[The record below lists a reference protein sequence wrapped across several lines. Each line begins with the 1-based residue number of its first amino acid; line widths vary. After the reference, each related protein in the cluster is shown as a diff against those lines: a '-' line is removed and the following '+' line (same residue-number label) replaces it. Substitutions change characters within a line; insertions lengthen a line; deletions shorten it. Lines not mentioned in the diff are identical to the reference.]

1 MLMQRVLTA
10 LVLLPLLL
18 ALVWFAPTV
27 WLYLALGAIG
37 LVMAW
42 EWTAF
47 MGWAAKPAQR
57 WAYLLLTALVLA
69 LVWCSPINGPALNW
83 ALAPIALIW
92 FLMPLRLRA
101 YSRNPD
107 RGPIATPVMALA
119 GQLMIASTLISIATL
134 HALANGPLKLLFVL
148 FLVFAADTGAY
159 FAGRSFGRRKLA
171 PKVSPGK
178 TMEGALGGLLL
189 CALWG
194 GLAGSFAFGL
204 HEPATIAVMVVL
216 SVIVAVV
223 SIIGDLTESMLKR
236 SVGLKDSGHILPGHG
251 GILDRVDSIV
261 AAAPVM
267 LLGLRLCGLA

>member
-10 LVLLPLLL
+10 LLLLPVLL
-18 ALVWFAPTV
+18 ALVWFAPTP
-27 WLYLALGAIG
+27 WLYAALGGIG

-47 MGWAAKPAQR
+47 MGLSAHTPLR
-57 WAYLLLTALVLA
+57 VGYLALTALVLA
-69 LVWCSPINGPALNW
+69 TVWFSPVNGPALNW
-83 ALAPIALIW
+83 ALAPVALIW
-92 FLMPLRLRA
+92 LLMPLRFRA
-101 YSRNPD
+101 YSRGGD
-107 RGPIATPVMALA
+107 SGPIATPVMAIA
-119 GQLMIASTLISIATL
+119 GQLMIASTLLSVAAL
-134 HALANGPLKLLFVL
+134 HALPNGPIKLLFVL

-171 PKVSPGK
+171 PKISPGK
-178 TMEGALGGLLL
+178 TIEGAIGGLLL

-194 GLAGSFAFGL
+194 ATAGSFAFGL
-204 HEPATIAVMVVL
+204 HAATAIATLIAL
-216 SVIVAVV
+216 SVLVAIV

-236 SVGLKDSGHILPGHG
+236 IVGLKDSGHILPGHG

>member
-18 ALVWFAPTV
+18 ALVWLAPTP
-27 WLYLALGAIG
+27 WLYLALSAIG

-47 MGWAAKPAQR
+47 MGWASQPALR
-57 WAYLLLTALVLA
+57 VAYLVLTALVLA
-69 LVWCSPINGPALNW
+69 LVWCSPIHGPALSW
-83 ALAPIALIW
+83 ALAPVALAW

-101 YSRNPD
+101 YSRHPEQG
-107 RGPIATPVMALA
+107 RIATPAMVVA

-134 HALANGPLKLLFVL
+134 HALPNGPLKLLFVL

-159 FAGRSFGRRKLA
+159 FAGRTFGRRKLA
-171 PKVSPGK
+171 PMVSPGK
-178 TMEGALGGLLL
+178 TIEGAIGGLLL

-194 GLAGSFAFGL
+194 GVAGSFAFGL
-204 HEPATIAVMVVL
+204 HEPAAIAVMVAL
-216 SVIVAVV
+216 SVIAAVV

-236 SVGLKDSGHILPGHG
+236 AVGLKDSGHILPGHG

-261 AAAPVM
+261 VAVPVM

>member
-18 ALVWFAPTV
+18 ALVWFAPTP

-47 MGWAAKPAQR
+47 MSWAARPLLR
-57 WAYLLLTALVLA
+57 VAYLALTAGVLA

-83 ALAPIALIW
+83 ALAPVALAW
-92 FLMPLRLRA
+92 FLMPLRFRA
-101 YSRNPD
+101 YSRHPEQG
-107 RGPIATPVMALA
+107 RIATSVMAIA
-119 GQLMIASTLISIATL
+119 GQLMIASTLIAIATL
-134 HALANGPLKLLFVL
+134 HALPDGALKLLFVL
-148 FLVFAADTGAY
+148 FLVFAADTGVY
-159 FAGRSFGRRKLA
+159 FAGRRFGRRKLA
-171 PKVSPGK
+171 PKISPGK
-178 TMEGALGGLLL
+178 TVEGAIGGLLL
-189 CALWG
+189 CAVWG
-194 GLAGSFAFGL
+194 GVAGSFAFGL
-204 HEPATIAVMVVL
+204 RAPDSIAVMVAL